1 MSFRLGKKF
10 ERNRF
15 GKAKGAAITHAEDS
29 QPNESID
36 KRRAVPALVV
46 PSKPRS
52 AELKW
57 GNRGRGRDRYGGYSE
72 AFTTSHTATKLPPH
86 NFAPSPAGWGSGS
99 TSSGSGRVS
108 AVRDAS
114 RRQPIPRDL
123 TETVIIQPNPYYARF
138 LMTSFALPQL
148 RYLAPPIS
156 YYSYCPHFCF
166 PCTSPITFYLTRL
179 RLPPPSKRQ
188 RIEHGVKIKI
198 EEPPSVL
205 PTRAASPPAIRSSS
219 PSSRP
224 VCIKQELRT
233 PSPPPADPPR
243 RSATEGSKRYWPL
256 PDSCKRALNPFNFE
270 KERKDW
276 LRAEHTTLR
285 DLGLQIV
292 RSFFRDDGMVIEWR
306 SDEPVWLDSL
316 RPVQERPH
324 LPVPA
329 GQEIIDV
336 DAESSEPSAVVP
348 SPHSPSRPPIVGPS
362 NSAATSPPPT
372 LNAPIPPLNLEEESL
387 VFVKRYILTFDSKRD
402 ALGAAYS
409 EDAFFSFRNNNF
421 ACPTSFTFQR
431 KGPSVSQS
439 KPRTMPQPRVLK
451 DYRFSSR
458 TGDILIDY
466 DTVVLEPEPGPGPDA
481 PAATKVLLSMHGQLF
496 GIVDERAQMAIDQT
510 FVLQQNN
517 GVGVTDGG
525 NANES
530 EPWRLLA
537 ISHQMVVR
545 DTPWVHWTGT
555 LDDL

>member
-123 TETVIIQPNPYYARF
+123 TETVIIQPNPYYARVSDD
-138 LMTSFALPQL
+138 LV
-148 RYLAPPIS
+148 RAPPTTIPRPVS
-156 YYSYCPHFCF
+156 PNPTPNNFDSEIHTPLGDTIEATAQSRTT
-166 PCTSPITFYLTRL
+166 PTARTSVSPAQVLLPSTSRVSDS
-179 RLPPPSKRQ
+179 PPPSKRQ

-348 SPHSPSRPPIVGPS
+348 SPPFPI
-362 NSAATSPPPT
+362 T
-372 LNAPIPPLNLEEESL
+372 APNQEESL

-466 DTVVLEPEPGPGPDA
+466 DTVVLEPGARAWARRARGHEGFAQHARAALRYCRRTSADGNRPDLRS
-481 PAATKVLLSMHGQLF
+481 AA
-496 GIVDERAQMAIDQT
+496 E
-510 FVLQQNN
+510 
-517 GVGVTDGG
+517 
-525 NANES
+525 
-530 EPWRLLA
+530 
-537 ISHQMVVR
+537 
-545 DTPWVHWTGT
+545 
-555 LDDL
+555 